1 MAKRLGELLIE
12 KGLIRPE
19 DLAKALSEQSRSGEF
34 LGTTLVRMGAVKE
47 PELMA
52 ALSEQFGLPLI
63 HLREA
68 SIDPGVVRLVPA
80 KFVSHYKVMPV
91 KSEGKVLTVAIHDP
105 LVRWPLDEL
114 ALQLGFEVESVL
126 ASETEITE
134 AIRRYYGVGAETVER
149 ILAQTPESAGALPKA
164 HEKTENLD
172 EKVDQASVVRL
183 VNQILA
189 QAIQEGASDI
199 HIEPFRDEMFLRYR
213 VDGRLYDTP
222 APPDLKYLYPPIVSR
237 IKIIAGLDIIE
248 RRMPQDGRARVRVG
262 ENELDLRI
270 SVLPTLYGENIV
282 IRILPTSAI
291 LNLDKLG
298 LSAESDLKTLEQLL
312 GLPHGIIFLT
322 GPTGSGKTTTLYACL
337 NRLNVRDRSI
347 VTIEDPVEY
356 ELRGITQIQVNP
368 KINLTF
374 AKALRNVLRHD
385 PNIMMVGEVRDKETA
400 EITIQAALTG
410 HLVFST
416 LHTNDTAGGVTRLV
430 NMGIDPYLVASAVEA
445 FIAQRLIRLICR
457 ECREEVSLESAAK
470 HGQMPAAQLQSLFKG
485 KKLFRGTGCRA
496 CRQTGYRGRT
506 ALYEILILKPQLK
519 EMIQSKAPIQEVKK
533 RAIELGMRTL
543 SDDGW
548 AKVNQ
553 GLTTPEEVLRVTQIE
568 ADA

>member
-1 MAKRLGELLIE
+1 MAKKLGELLIE
-12 KGLIRPE
+12 KGLISPE
-19 DLAKALSEQSRSGEF
+19 DLAKALKEQSRSGEF

-47 PELMA
+47 PELLA
-52 ALSEQFGLPLI
+52 TLSEQFGLPLI

-149 ILAQTPESAGALPKA
+149 ILTQAPETAHAKA
-164 HEKTENLD
+164 VERTENLD

-183 VNQILA
+183 VNQILS

-298 LSAESDLKTLEQLL
+298 LSPEPDLKTLEQLL
-312 GLPHGIIFLT
+312 GLSHGIIFVT

-400 EITIQAALTG
+400 EITVQAALTG

-416 LHTNDTAGGVTRLV
+416 LHTNDAAGGVTRLV
-430 NMGIDPYLVASAVEA
+430 NMEIDPYLVASAVEA

-470 HGQMPAAQLQSLFKG
+470 AGQMPAAQLQSVFKG
-485 KKLFRGTGCRA
+485 KKLFQGKGCRA

-506 ALYEILILKPQLK
+506 AIYEILVLKPQLK
-519 EMIQSKAPIQEVKK
+519 EMIQFKAPIHEVKK

-548 AKVNQ
+548 VKVNQ

-568 ADA
+568 ET